1 MKRGLIAGA
10 FLIACMFS
18 FPRPAAAQQHPS
30 LSVEATLGRVFGYT
44 AAEYLSDRRG
54 SGVDLMLGVRAGA
67 AGKRGI
73 VLGAN
78 AGFYDGGP
86 RTLRVLPDFRRHGVG
101 RAFLNFVE
109 ESCAQRVIHCC
120 SARPR
125 RMSSSRRHGIDTWGS
140 SSAGVSRESTR
151 AVSTKCSSVNSFGR
165 GFTRVWNL
173 AGGIDRWTDDVDASV
188 PWY

>member
-86 RTLRVLPDFRRHGVG
+86 RTLVCHRATREDGCIQPFPFFEIAGTLVGWENASTTLRVMGGPAWAHAESEALAWQARLDGALPVVRRLALVG
-101 RAFLNFVE
+101 SVRGTIVPKYRGDAVKLL
-109 ESCAQRVIHCC
+109 ALGLGLRV
-120 SARPR
+120 R
-125 RMSSSRRHGIDTWGS
+125 
-140 SSAGVSRESTR
+140 
-151 AVSTKCSSVNSFGR
+151 
-165 GFTRVWNL
+165 
-173 AGGIDRWTDDVDASV
+173 
-188 PWY
+188 